1 MSVQHRIIH
10 SQGNSRGIR
19 KNTACYM
26 LFLIKVM
33 IQIILIIFMPH
44 HRIINVSSRYSQPE
58 LVFRIDGS
66 KGIFI

>member
-1 MSVQHRIIH
+1 
-10 SQGNSRGIR
+10 
-19 KNTACYM
+19 M

-44 HRIINVSSRYSQPE
+44 HRVINVSSRYSQPE

-66 KGIFI
+66 KGLFI